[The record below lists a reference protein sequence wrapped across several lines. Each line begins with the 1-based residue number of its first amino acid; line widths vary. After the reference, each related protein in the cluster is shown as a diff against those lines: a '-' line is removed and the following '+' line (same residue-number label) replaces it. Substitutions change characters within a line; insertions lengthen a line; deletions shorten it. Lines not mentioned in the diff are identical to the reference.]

1 MSMCTLLLLGGI
13 GAATALSC
21 GDPAA
26 QNFLYRA
33 DGLFDSALCA
43 YEPVYYCNDPTATN
57 YQSAPSESNRDYFP
71 RLWACT
77 YNIVACMDPTAD
89 NYYSRADTDDRSKC
103 TYGGCTNPDASN
115 YDPSVRPSLSLPNLH
130 STCVS

>member
-1 MSMCTLLLLGGI
+1 MCTLLLLGGI

-57 YQSAPSESNRDYFP
+57 YQSGKRLSVVRAPPQAPCPTPP
-71 RLWACT
+71 R
-77 YNIVACMDPTAD
+77 
-89 NYYSRADTDDRSKC
+89 RAPGSC
-103 TYGGCTNPDASN
+103 EGLL
-115 YDPSVRPSLSLPNLH
+115 LSLIH
-130 STCVS
+130 I